1 MRETTATQGLPELL
15 LHYID
20 IVTKEITKE
29 ITKMLQS
36 PAAQV
41 GEGERKEKGTGE
53 SKKAPDY
60 N

>member
-1 MRETTATQGLPELL
+1 LRETTATQGLPELL

-41 GEGERKEKGTGE
+41 GERERKRKEQEKATN
-53 SKKAPDY
+53 S
-60 N
+60 